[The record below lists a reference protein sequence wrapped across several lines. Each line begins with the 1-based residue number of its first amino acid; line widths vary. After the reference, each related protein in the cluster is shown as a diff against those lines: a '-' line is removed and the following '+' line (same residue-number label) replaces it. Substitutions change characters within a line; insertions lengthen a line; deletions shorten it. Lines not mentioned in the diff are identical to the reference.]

1 MFAATHALGKST
13 VIGRELEPESDL
25 LASVVSVHIK
35 RGVVGA
41 KLQRERG
48 DVPWVEALCVNG
60 CVQVVVRAEHAV
72 DLLAQ
77 RCAWASDAGA
87 RDVLRDRGRV
97 PLDLIDA

>member
-41 KLQRERG
+41 KVQRERG
-48 DVPWVEALCVNG
+48 EVPRVEALSVDG
-60 CVQVVVRAEHAV
+60 PIVVETTVEHTE

-77 RCAWASDAGA
+77 G
-87 RDVLRDRGRV
+87 
-97 PLDLIDA
+97 

>member
-1 MFAATHALGKST
+1 MP
-13 VIGRELEPESDL
+13 R
-25 LASVVSVHIK
+25 
-35 RGVVGA
+35 
-41 KLQRERG
+41 
-48 DVPWVEALCVNG
+48 VEALCVNG

-77 RCAWASDAGA
+77 RCAWACDAGA